1 MTIGIEKSAFIVYPN
16 VLFADVGALRGYNHI
31 FLVEEPLFF
40 GGNSAVPG
48 RRFNIGK
55 MKLAYMRASMKSYG
69 ALLSHQKF
77 RVSYI
82 DYCDV
87 GDYEWLSMFS
97 RIGTYE
103 VIDFELLE
111 KLRGIP
117 HLDCLRFVETLL
129 FPLPLSEIGSFFNE
143 GERVV
148 PSPRKAPRRYV
159 HTHFYKWA
167 KSKLGLLEDVKS
179 FDTENRQPLPR
190 GHKLQHHTPRFNDR
204 THSALIEEA
213 SRYVNEHPAF
223 RKNIGDFNQLDIYP
237 LDHAGAK
244 KLFLDFL
251 GNRLENFGPYQD
263 AIDKDEPILY
273 HSFCSTVLNNGL
285 LSSSWVIEQIR
296 KIRKRLPLNSLEAYV
311 RQLCWRMWEVGI
323 YLCFYE
329 ELRSSNHFHS
339 KRKLKWEKW
348 RGGRALGLEPLDNE
362 IQKAVN
368 FGYAAHIP
376 RLMVFLNVFVLL
388 QVRPEDV
395 IRWFMEVVSMDATI
409 YFMWAI
415 VTTMGAYNLRFMQKP
430 YISTSAYL
438 LKMTNYPKGDWCD
451 TFTALFYDFLA
462 RNKSRLKGSCS
473 VYLRNLAH
481 FERQTH
487 TEQARIKRLA
497 QSFQKRVTSR

>member
-1 MTIGIEKSAFIVYPN
+1 
-16 VLFADVGALRGYNHI
+16 
-31 FLVEEPLFF
+31 
-40 GGNSAVPG
+40 
-48 RRFNIGK
+48 
-55 MKLAYMRASMKSYG
+55 
-69 ALLSHQKF
+69 
-77 RVSYI
+77 
-82 DYCDV
+82 
-87 GDYEWLSMFS
+87 
-97 RIGTYE
+97 
-103 VIDFELLE
+103 
-111 KLRGIP
+111 
-117 HLDCLRFVETLL
+117 
-129 FPLPLSEIGSFFNE
+129 
-143 GERVV
+143 
-148 PSPRKAPRRYV
+148 
-159 HTHFYKWA
+159 
-167 KSKLGLLEDVKS
+167 
-179 FDTENRQPLPR
+179 
-190 GHKLQHHTPRFNDR
+190 
-204 THSALIEEA
+204 
-213 SRYVNEHPAF
+213 
-223 RKNIGDFNQLDIYP
+223 
-237 LDHAGAK
+237 
-244 KLFLDFL
+244 
-251 GNRLENFGPYQD
+251 
-263 AIDKDEPILY
+263 
-273 HSFCSTVLNNGL
+273 
-285 LSSSWVIEQIR
+285 
-296 KIRKRLPLNSLEAYV
+296 
-311 RQLCWRMWEVGI
+311 MWEVGI

-481 FERQTH
+481 FERQNH